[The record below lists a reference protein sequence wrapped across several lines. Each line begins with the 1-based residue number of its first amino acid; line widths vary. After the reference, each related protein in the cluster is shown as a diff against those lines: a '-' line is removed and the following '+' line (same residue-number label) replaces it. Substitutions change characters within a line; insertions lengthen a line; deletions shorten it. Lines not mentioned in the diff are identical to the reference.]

1 MKNRRLFFSYTLLCV
16 LILFSQCKNKQHV
29 EDSEFSLISTAI
41 SNTGSKHYFN
51 PGQYPVE
58 RSELAIG
65 VFDSGTGGLSV
76 LNSIIEL
83 DEFNNSSHEP
93 GSDGIADFISERFI
107 YLADEANM
115 PYGKYNAEGKAD
127 FLRELVLKDVL
138 FLLGNSYY
146 SSPQDRMPKKDK
158 GAVKSIV
165 IACNTATAYGLET
178 VRDAMND
185 WDLDIEIL
193 GIIEAGAKNAIELLS
208 GRGKDKSVIGVL
220 ATEGTCASG
229 GYPAS
234 ILKIAKHQIPEADI
248 MVVQQAGI
256 GLAGAI
262 DEDIN
267 YIDPSAS
274 EIRDA
279 QLYYGPGIDHSDY
292 PIDLTL
298 WDKYNFKTGNGLLI
312 ERDEQGEIT
321 RIQIN
326 SVLNYIRYMLT
337 HLVIKSSSDYPD
349 YSLDAVILGCT
360 HYPYFESDIREH
372 LLFLKQLDEKYERII
387 PENIAL
393 INPAQSLA
401 IELYKDL
408 VSSDLTGK
416 DHYKNSSF
424 FISVP
429 NSLLKENNINEL
441 GEFPYSWKYGREI
454 NSSLQYVKVL
464 PFSDQ
469 WIDANI
475 RMRIKQNLL
484 STYNIIYPEI

>member
-1 MKNRRLFFSYTLLCV
+1 
-16 LILFSQCKNKQHV
+16 
-29 EDSEFSLISTAI
+29 
-41 SNTGSKHYFN
+41 
-51 PGQYPVE
+51 
-58 RSELAIG
+58 
-65 VFDSGTGGLSV
+65 
-76 LNSIIEL
+76 
-83 DEFNNSSHEP
+83 
-93 GSDGIADFISERFI
+93 
-107 YLADEANM
+107 
-115 PYGKYNAEGKAD
+115 
-127 FLRELVLKDVL
+127 
-138 FLLGNSYY
+138 
-146 SSPQDRMPKKDK
+146 
-158 GAVKSIV
+158 
-165 IACNTATAYGLET
+165 
-178 VRDAMND
+178 
-185 WDLDIEIL
+185 
-193 GIIEAGAKNAIELLS
+193 
-208 GRGKDKSVIGVL
+208 
-220 ATEGTCASG
+220 
-229 GYPAS
+229 
-234 ILKIAKHQIPEADI
+234 
-248 MVVQQAGI
+248 
-256 GLAGAI
+256 
-262 DEDIN
+262 
-267 YIDPSAS
+267 
-274 EIRDA
+274 
-279 QLYYGPGIDHSDY
+279 
-292 PIDLTL
+292 
-298 WDKYNFKTGNGLLI
+298 
-312 ERDEQGEIT
+312 
-321 RIQIN
+321 
-326 SVLNYIRYMLT
+326 MLT